1 MRSGAPSSFTG
12 DPFSAF
18 FASAMIIIF
27 SENFG
32 QPFSWYV
39 AMVALIAAA
48 SISNPTA
55 RLGVTSAVVLFQ
67 FVLNID
73 DKANHSNF
81 AAIIAIIALVGLVV
95 ARRRSVEPW
104 DWLRPSIGWSLVAL
118 YAAAGFHK
126 LNTGYLNKD
135 ESCSLLMLDKLASRG
150 GVDVDPSGSSWLVL
164 GLLATVAW
172 EFGAPVALMAPRT
185 RRIGVL
191 IAVAAHGA
199 LATISLHD
207 FSAIALACL
216 TLFMPTAIWD
226 RLAWPIAA
234 IRGLAI
240 AVGCGAIASALIFG
254 RVRYVVGVA
263 GMLLVGLL
271 AILLAVACLWHWN
284 QEHEG
289 HDEEQRQKR
298 VQLDHLVGVVLVL
311 AFAALPYVGL
321 RTGGTFNMFSNV
333 RTEMGVENHLLL
345 PDFSIFGYQ
354 DDVVEILETDAW
366 WKGEPLNG
374 LAFPVVEFEDFRIGA
389 KNWEEPV
396 AMRYRYDGVDYQTS
410 DLANDEAVA
419 DVGWFERSVLEFR
432 PIQMDGST
440 NRCRW

>member
-1 MRSGAPSSFTG
+1 MRSRTPSGFAG
-12 DPFSAF
+12 DPFSALF
-18 FASAMIIIF
+18 TTAMIIIF

-39 AMVALIAAA
+39 TMVALIAAA
-48 SISNPTA
+48 IIANPTF
-55 RLGVTSAVVLFQ
+55 RMTVTSVVVLSQ

-81 AAIIAIIALVGLVV
+81 AAIIAVIALVGLVA
-95 ARRRSVEPW
+95 ARRRATDPW
-104 DWLRPSIGWSLVAL
+104 RWLRPTIGWSLVAL

-150 GVDVDPSGSSWLVL
+150 GLDVDPSGSSWLAL

-185 RRIGVL
+185 RRLGVL

-216 TLFMPTAIWD
+216 TLFMPPAIWD
-226 RLAWPIAA
+226 RLSRPVAA
-234 IRGLAI
+234 IRVLAI
-240 AVGCGAIASALIFG
+240 TIGCGAIASALIFG
-254 RVRYVVGVA
+254 RVRHVVGVA

-271 AILLAVACLWHWN
+271 AILLAVACLWHWHE
-284 QEHEG
+284 EHEEG
-289 HDEEQRQKR
+289 ERQKR
-298 VQLDHLVGVVLVL
+298 VQLNHFVGVVLVL

-321 RTGGTFNMFSNV
+321 RTGGTFNMFSNA
-333 RTEMGVENHLLL
+333 RTELGVENHLLL
-345 PDFSIFGYQ
+345 PDLSIFGYQ

-366 WKGEPLNG
+366 WKGEPLGG
-374 LAFPVVEFEDFRIGA
+374 LAFPVVEFEDFRISA
-389 KNWEEPV
+389 KEWDEPV
-396 AMRYRYDGVDYQTS
+396 SMRYRYEGVEYDTD
-410 DLANDEAVA
+410 DLGMESPVA

-432 PIQMDGST
+432 PIQLDGPP